1 VLAGRRVVVGVCGGI
16 AAYKV
21 ADLTSQLVKAG
32 ALVDVVMTRAAQE
45 FITPLTFQSLT
56 HRPVLCDVFAAAREH
71 AVPHVALAERAEV
84 VLVAPATA
92 NTLAKLA
99 HGLAD
104 DMLTCT
110 VLATRAPVVLA
121 PAMEEEMYTHPATQ
135 ANLALLRE
143 RGCRIVEPAEG
154 RLASGKVGRGRLA
167 EAPVL
172 LAAVRAALGARGD
185 LAGRRVVVTA
195 GGTHEPID
203 PVRFIGN
210 RSSGKM
216 GFALAEAARDRGAAV
231 TLISGPTAIAPPPG
245 VAVVAVETAE
255 QMCQAVLEAVRE
267 ADALVMAAAVADYRP
282 AARFEQKLK
291 RTADELTVHLVRTP
305 DILAEVARATAG
317 RRLVTVGFAAETQ
330 DVRTNAR
337 KKLAAKRLDLIVAND
352 VTAADAG
359 FGTDTNRV
367 VLLDAAGEVELPL
380 LTKYEVA
387 WRVLDRVVER
397 LATQGIAPVS

>member
-1 VLAGRRVVVGVCGGI
+1 MLAGRRVVVGVCGGI

-21 ADLTSQLVKAG
+21 ADLTSQLVKSG
-32 ALVDVVMTRAAQE
+32 AEVDVVMTRAAQE
-45 FITPLTFQSLT
+45 FVTPLTFQSLT
-56 HRPVLCDVFAAAREH
+56 HRPVLSDVFAAAREQ

-92 NTLAKLA
+92 NILAKLA

-121 PAMEEEMYTHPATQ
+121 PAMEEEMYAHPATQ
-135 ANLALLRE
+135 ANLALLRQ

-154 RLASGKVGRGRLA
+154 RLASGKIGRGRLA
-167 EAPVL
+167 EVPVL
-172 LAAVRAALGARGD
+172 LAALRAALGARGD
-185 LAGRRVVVTA
+185 LAGRRIVITA

-216 GFALAEAARDRGAAV
+216 GFALAEAARDRGACV
-231 TLISGPTAIAPPPG
+231 TLIAGPTTVEPPPG
-245 VAVVAVETAE
+245 VALVRVETAIE
-255 QMCQAVLEAVRE
+255 MCDAVLTAVRD

-282 AARFEQKLK
+282 AATLEQKIK
-291 RTADELTVHLVRTP
+291 RASEELTVRLVRNP
-305 DILAEVARATAG
+305 DILAAVAAATAG
-317 RRLVTVGFAAETQ
+317 RPLVRVGFAAETQ
-330 DVRTNAR
+330 DIRANAR
-337 KKLAAKRLDLIVAND
+337 QKLAAKGLDLIVAND
-352 VTAADAG
+352 VTAPDAG

-367 VLLDAAGEVELPL
+367 VLIDAASEEELPL
-380 LTKYEVA
+380 LSKYEIA
-387 WRVLDRVVER
+387 WRVLDRVAQR
-397 LATQGIAPVS
+397 LAS